1 MRLTKLLLLV
11 AELVDPTK
19 LDKLS
24 GFDRIAVKAIAESEE
39 LELELHPSRK
49 ENPRS
54 HLQPLLLLLPEFD
67 LSHSRS
73 DPSSVSPEL
82 SELVS
87 LWLARLELL
96 FLLVLLASFVEFVV
110 DSPQLHL
117 VDLTLDSLLSSCHR
131 LKVDRVGRV
140 LRVLL
145 ERGIE
150 GIFVNRVLLSPKT
163 HRTSV
168 VDDR

>member
-1 MRLTKLLLLV
+1 MRLMKLLLLV
-11 AELVDPTK
+11 AEIVDLTK
-19 LDKLS
+19 LGKLS
-24 GFDRIAVKAIAESEE
+24 EFDRTAVKAIAESEE
-39 LELELHPSRK
+39 LELEIHPSRK
-49 ENPRS
+49 ENPRF
-54 HLQPLLLLLPEFD
+54 HPLPLHLLPEFD